1 MEHKI
6 RLHTHWQDQAISYLK
21 KALHSYCLF
30 WPCLVSW
37 VQMIFHCKQNI
48 SLYEKLL
55 RQFVTLIIRSV
66 TETDKSLAMLD
77 VTSHF
82 PFPVE
87 RGLADFRIFLFSE
100 DDLVTI
106 SRSFISNCSFGSLE
120 ITPKLSLTRD
130 LRKLSF
136 ISPIE
141 TDSTEPWE
149 VGYCEQMD

>member
-1 MEHKI
+1 MEQKFH
-6 RLHTHWQDQAISYLK
+6 LHTHREDQSISYLK
-21 KALHSYCLF
+21 KLMHYYCLF
-30 WPCLVSW
+30 VAGCRWFYMW
-37 VQMIFHCKQNI
+37 KQYI
-48 SLYEKLL
+48 SLYKKLS
-55 RQFVTLIIRSV
+55 RQLVTLIIRSV

-87 RGLADFRIFLFSE
+87 RGLADFRIFLFWE

-106 SRSFISNCSFGSLE
+106 SRSFISNCNFGSFE

-149 VGYCEQMD
+149 VGKCEQID

>member
-1 MEHKI
+1 VTGHKI
-6 RLHTHWQDQAISYLK
+6 HLNTHWKGQSISYLK
-21 KALHSYCLF
+21 KFHVQTKHLF
-30 WPCLVSW
+30 
-37 VQMIFHCKQNI
+37 I
-48 SLYEKLL
+48 YEIIKTFL
-55 RQFVTLIIRSV
+55 TLIIRSV

-87 RGLADFRIFLFSE
+87 RGFADFRIFLFSE

-106 SRSFISNCSFGSLE
+106 SRSFISNCNFGSFE

-149 VGYCEQMD
+149 VG